1 MLAASLEAGGRW
13 VDRSMEMRRSQSQA
27 SLNIPVALPLG
38 GWGHTEAGM
47 RGRRPRVW
55 GGRRGAEEGC
65 QANWEAGR
73 EMTWLFFFFL
83 SSSEQG
89 LLCPQEPLG
98 SLSRNRRA
106 ATQAGVACLG
116 LGCDGKQEAPVIS
129 QEGLTVG
136 REPADAGRPPRWG
149 RKVWP
154 GLQNIW
160 LQVVLWVG

>member
-1 MLAASLEAGGRW
+1 MGRQ
-13 VDRSMEMRRSQSQA
+13 VYGDEIFSESGLSEHPHGLVPGKLGTQRSWNVV
-27 SLNIPVALPLG
+27 LNCSHG
-38 GWGHTEAGM
+38 EETTSKGWGGGSRERA
-47 RGRRPRVW
+47 PRKL
-55 GGRRGAEEGC
+55 GSRDGDGLA
-65 QANWEAGR
+65 
-73 EMTWLFFFFL
+73 LIFFFS

-98 SLSRNRRA
+98 SLSRDRRA

-129 QEGLTVG
+129 QEGWTVWS
-136 REPADAGRPPRWG
+136 EPANAGRPPRWG

-160 LQVVLWVG
+160 LRVVLWVG